1 MSVVIE
7 HTSAGGTLVDGT
19 TRGDGSAAVLKS
31 LGWRWGRS
39 ISMWFVPRSRDRQAN
54 RPLIERTAQA
64 LRVAGFEVDV
74 IVDET
79 RRSTAEVEVDQM
91 ARAESRAAALTA
103 KAQRLEAQSGNAYQQ
118 ARDMSARIPFGQPIL
133 ADHYSAPR
141 DRRFRAKVS
150 ATYDKA
156 FELQDAAEQT
166 NRKAQIAGAHTRA
179 RYNPQTVGNK
189 IASLGAE
196 LRRAQRAG
204 RHDDAEHLQ
213 EQLDYWQQVRADQ
226 ITSGQA
232 GDFGPHTIVAGDSV
246 RVGAGWYRV
255 ERASAKSVT
264 VAGDFGPCRVP
275 YHKLY
280 DHHRLTDET
289 RLAAAYLNAR
299 GWRILNYAWPTD
311 DGAELELVAMDAD
324 RTPVAF
330 LIRSSDKTDPLALI
344 TQADV
349 DTTHHAA
356 AAWAATQPSPS
367 PAPRVDA
374 LGIQGQLITH
384 VHDL

>member
-1 MSVVIE
+1 MVRHLLRHRQRDADLGGGGVVP
-7 HTSAGGTLVDGT
+7 G
-19 TRGDGSAAVLKS
+19 
-31 LGWRWGRS
+31 WGRGRGERS
-39 ISMWFVPRSRDRQAN
+39 SVPPA
-54 RPLIERTAQA
+54 RTPSPRCQGHPIRGA
-64 LRVAGFEVDV
+64 L
-74 IVDET
+74 
-79 RRSTAEVEVDQM
+79 
-91 ARAESRAAALTA
+91 
-103 KAQRLEAQSGNAYQQ
+103 
-118 ARDMSARIPFGQPIL
+118 
-133 ADHYSAPR
+133 APR
-141 DRRFRAKVS
+141 EDPRR
-150 ATYDKA
+150 
-156 FELQDAAEQT
+156 
-166 NRKAQIAGAHTRA
+166 
-179 RYNPQTVGNK
+179 
-189 IASLGAE
+189 
-196 LRRAQRAG
+196 
-204 RHDDAEHLQ
+204 
-213 EQLDYWQQVRADQ
+213 
-226 ITSGQA
+226 
-232 GDFGPHTIVAGDSV
+232 V

-289 RLAAAYLNAR
+289 RLATAYLNAR
-299 GWRILNYAWPTD
+299 GWRILTYAWPTD

-330 LIRSSDKTDPLALI
+330 LIRSSDKTNPLALI